1 MYPQPKALQEISFLV
16 AGVAAVHGVQDIG
29 LHPKRDFVGRFV
41 LRVLEDGLGLRPGAG
56 PRPCPNVRRGAGRS
70 ACRGGRQKPR
80 RSGAGR
86 RRQVGRQLRGRRRRL
101 LAFLGLLVLLRAL
114 GGCCPQG
121 VAACRPSNGAVVA
134 MLCGRR
140 AGVLGASLRPRV
152 RSCGAAPREQLAAN
166 GLEVLRGLLPLAD
179 QLPHALELPPQR
191 AELPGVRLLPRR
203 RIGDPLKALLVAGQ
217 AILQGR
223 QALLDRHC
231 GTLELR
237 EQQLLGRGARQS
249 LLGFV
254 EPFL

>member
-16 AGVAAVHGVQDIG
+16 AGVAAVHGVQDLG

-101 LAFLGLLVLLRAL
+101 LPFLGLLVLLRAL

-121 VAACRPSNGAVVA
+121 VA
-134 MLCGRR
+134 
-140 AGVLGASLRPRV
+140 ASLRPRV

-191 AELPGVRLLPRR
+191 AELPGVRLLPRS
-203 RIGDPLKALLVAGQ
+203 IGDPLNALLVAGQ

-254 EPFL
+254 EPLL